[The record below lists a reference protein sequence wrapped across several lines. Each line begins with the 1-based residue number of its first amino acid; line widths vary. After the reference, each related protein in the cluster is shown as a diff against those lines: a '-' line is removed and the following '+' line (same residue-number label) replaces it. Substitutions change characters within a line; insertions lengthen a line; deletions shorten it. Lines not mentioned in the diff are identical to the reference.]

1 MKIVPPSLRIHAWG
15 GLGSQLYAV
24 ALAEDLRKRFRK
36 RRIVIVLHTGGVT
49 RRIPEVVSLF
59 PYCDFVFEDDFSSG
73 KELIT
78 PSGINISNRGKKLF
92 KNFLLMFGVVSS
104 CNNDAQTRSLKP
116 WVLSIRG
123 HYSYRKI
130 SDTFLYSLKELITSR
145 EIVELDVNTC
155 CIHYRLGDLL
165 LIDKKSPISVNALLH
180 EYSLVSQSY
189 DFSNVYIFSDSP
201 EEAFRRFSNMTAE
214 KISAPNASTISVIA
228 NSISASYFIG
238 TASKISFWIA
248 GIRAL
253 DNQLRSSL
261 PRKNELEFRG
271 LLDQKLAL
279 ISQYDSELE

>member
-1 MKIVPPSLRIHAWG
+1 MKIFPLTLKIHAWG

-24 ALAEDLRKRFRK
+24 ALAEDLRMRFRR

-49 RRIPEVVSLF
+49 RRIPEVVGLF

-73 KELIT
+73 NEIVASPSKNISKRSKEL
-78 PSGINISNRGKKLF
+78 F
-92 KNFLLMFGVVSS
+92 KSFLLKVGLISL
-104 CNNDAQTRSLKP
+104 CNDDAQTRNLKP
-116 WVLSIRG
+116 WVHSIRG

-130 SDTFLYSLKELITSR
+130 GDVFLLSLKELVTSI
-145 EIVELDVNTC
+145 EIVELDTSTC

-165 LIDKKSPISVNALLH
+165 LIDKKSPIPVNVLLR
-180 EYSLVSQSY
+180 EYSQVCQSY
-189 DFSNVYIFSDSP
+189 DFSNIYIYSDSP
-201 EEAFRRFSNMTAE
+201 EEASRRFSNMAAR
-214 KISAPNASTISVIA
+214 KISAPNASTIAVIA

-238 TASKISFWIA
+238 TSSKISFWIA

-271 LLDQKLAL
+271 LLYEKLAL

>member
-1 MKIVPPSLRIHAWG
+1 MKIFPLTLKIHAWG

-24 ALAEDLRKRFRK
+24 ALAEDLRMRFRR

-49 RRIPEVVSLF
+49 RRIPEVVGLF

-73 KELIT
+73 DELDVS
-78 PSGINISNRGKKLF
+78 PSKTISSSSRKFF
-92 KNFLLMFGVVSS
+92 KNILLKVGLIAF
-104 CNNDAQTRSLKP
+104 CNDNAQTNKLKP

-130 SDTFLYSLKELITSR
+130 SDVFLLSLKELVTSI
-145 EIVELDVNTC
+145 EMVELDPNTC

-165 LIDKKSPISVNALLH
+165 LIDKKSPISVNVLLR
-180 EYSLVSQSY
+180 EYSYVCQSY
-189 DFSNVYIFSDSP
+189 DFLNVCIYSDSP
-201 EEAFRRFSNMTAE
+201 EEASRRFSRMAAK
-214 KISAPNASTISVIA
+214 KISAPNASTIAVIA

-238 TASKISFWIA
+238 TSSKISFWIA

-271 LLDQKLAL
+271 LLDERLAL